1 MAQNDEFR
9 EVYAAS
15 GAAFV
20 HALQL
25 TITIGA
31 IMAERQVRMREERYR
46 QEQQAEEARA
56 RAEAEKIRAERAAA
70 EPLLRAAHQERFWR
84 DLEAHPE
91 RLGRTWQAAAEWA
104 GGDPYANFTLQHLK
118 EQLHERYGLDVPDW
132 PVGGAEMARLITLAD
147 PAYRQKLETAR
158 VAAESAAGTS
168 YAVIVRDRRDADRIV
183 YRGEA
188 TADAG
193 MDAAVAAATEYLKW
207 RAEAGAELS
216 ADRPDEEFAI
226 ELVENTGNNAK
237 AGHVPAAIL
246 AGSDAHAVLVEDADR
261 LRSLARGA
269 TQPADHA
276 EMLRALKVELERL
289 EQEEKKRTARRDEY
303 LVILDERTDLSA
315 ADVRRLNG
323 NVTAIT
329 EGLDTLHQQQ
339 ADTALRIAA
348 TVAEMAGENP
358 QHVYDTA
365 RLRDSLDDGWW
376 ETASTD
382 EIGKLWGHVEGWDAG
397 AARDQMREQLRERV
411 EHHHGLLIPKD
422 ARAEMVA
429 ALFGGSDAPGP
440 ALKLTE
446 QSEALRAQAEALF
459 EDSFD
464 RFATA
469 AELDSQGPEKTEEAR
484 SARERAELD
493 GRLGRVLVE
502 QAAWLEDQAPT
513 VLSQLYTEN
522 SAEPLQ
528 NLRAE
533 FERRWGHETPPAAV
547 EKISEL
553 QAVKESGVWQ
563 VWATPGDASPSAI
576 PGQATTAREQSES
589 PTSPPAAAPA
599 VEGEAAEHQ
608 RQEAERA
615 RRTEAASVRETV
627 DDAEAVEAVRLAD
640 MGFPEGPEA
649 AVAVAAK
656 TRGGN
661 SAGAT
666 PGRQRDVTLER

>member
-25 TITIGA
+25 AITIGS
-31 IMAERQVRMREERYR
+31 ILAEHQVRMREERYR
-46 QEQQAEEARA
+46 REQQAEEARA

-70 EPLLRAAHQERFWR
+70 EPLLRAVHQERFWR
-84 DLEAHPE
+84 DLESHPE

-118 EQLHERYGLDVPDW
+118 DQLRERYGLDVPDW

-147 PAYRQKLETAR
+147 PAYRRKLETAR
-158 VAAESAAGTS
+158 AAAESVAGTS

-188 TADAG
+188 AADAG
-193 MDAAVAAATEYLKW
+193 MDAATAAATAYLKW

-226 ELVENTGNNAK
+226 ELVENTGDAK

-246 AGSDAHAVLVEDADR
+246 AGNDAQTVLAEDADR
-261 LRSLARGA
+261 LRNLARG
-269 TQPADHA
+269 TIQPANHA
-276 EMLRALKVELERL
+276 EMLRALKSELERL
-289 EQEEKKRTARRDEY
+289 EQEEKKRTARREEY
-303 LVILDERTDLSA
+303 LVILDERTDLTA

-348 TVAEMAGENP
+348 TVAEMGGENP
-358 QHVYDTA
+358 QHVYDAA

-376 ETASTD
+376 KTASAD

-397 AARDQMREQLRERV
+397 AARDQMREQLRESI
-411 EHHHGLLIPKD
+411 EHHHGLLVPKD

-429 ALFGGSDAPGP
+429 ALFGGPDTPGP

-446 QSEALRAQAEALF
+446 QSDALRAQAQGLF

-464 RFATA
+464 AFARA
-469 AELDSQGPEKTEEAR
+469 AELESQGPEKAGEAR
-484 SARERAELD
+484 RTRERAEID

-502 QAAWLEDQAPT
+502 QAVWLEDQAPT
-513 VLSQLYTEN
+513 VLSKLYAEN
-522 SAEPLQ
+522 SAAPMQ
-528 NLRAE
+528 DLRAE
-533 FERRWGHETPPAAV
+533 FERRWGHEAPPAAV
-547 EKISEL
+547 EKINEL
-553 QAVKESGVWQ
+553 QAVKENGVWQ
-563 VWATPGDASPSAI
+563 VWTTPGDASPTAI
-576 PGQATTAREQSES
+576 PGQITSREQTE
-589 PTSPPAAAPA
+589 SPPAQPQHRPSRASLLSISARRPSGCGGGRPPVRERGWRTPKPWKRCGWQTWGSRRARKPRSLLRPRPVAAAPP
-599 VEGEAAEHQ
+599 
-608 RQEAERA
+608 A
-615 RRTEAASVRETV
+615 RDTTGSET
-627 DDAEAVEAVRLAD
+627 
-640 MGFPEGPEA
+640 
-649 AVAVAAK
+649 
-656 TRGGN
+656 
-661 SAGAT
+661 
-666 PGRQRDVTLER
+666 